1 MFVFAIFRHM
11 TQKEINMST
20 YDAKAR
26 MEQLEREHDEWAE
39 KIRIKNR
46 KEMRPIWGLLGLGI
60 FCMSLGFIL
69 ARSI

>member
-1 MFVFAIFRHM
+1 M

-39 KIRIKNR
+39 KIRIKDR
-46 KEMRPIWGLLGLGI
+46 KEMRPIWALMGLGI
-60 FCMSLGFIL
+60 FCMFLGFIL

>member
-1 MFVFAIFRHM
+1 M

-60 FCMSLGFIL
+60 FCMSLGFML

>member
-1 MFVFAIFRHM
+1 
-11 TQKEINMST
+11 MST

-46 KEMRPIWGLLGLGI
+46 KEMRPIWALMGLGI
-60 FCMSLGFIL
+60 FCMFLGFIL